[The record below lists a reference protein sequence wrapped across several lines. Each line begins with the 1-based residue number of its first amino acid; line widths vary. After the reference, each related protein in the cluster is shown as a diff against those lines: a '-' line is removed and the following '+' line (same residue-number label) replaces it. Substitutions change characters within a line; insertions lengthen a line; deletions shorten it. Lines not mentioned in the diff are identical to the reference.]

1 MRAEIHPGESTTI
14 VVEKEGKVLWSFN
27 SLLECKSK
35 DGLFHK
41 VLTANVSPPARSSS
55 IQRNQPQVEF
65 EIFEEKRKFVHF
77 IADTTTGNSPYR
89 LSFWSRDILQQEDLT
104 LTVDHE
110 KGLDF
115 DVNIFGG
122 LRLDLY

>member
-1 MRAEIHPGESTTI
+1 MI
-14 VVEKEGKVLWSFN
+14 VVDWSKKH
-27 SLLECKSK
+27 LLRLGTNKTYLVQFK
-35 DGLFHK
+35 
-41 VLTANVSPPARSSS
+41 
-55 IQRNQPQVEF
+55 VEF

-122 LRLDLY
+122 LRLDLYYILLDHKIFEI